1 MDEFLELNEKYKNI
15 QEFLKD
21 KSFNHC
27 QSIKINWLMSINGQA
42 LYYENKT
49 LQQRIQTFRYN
60 DTANLIINN
69 FDPKPKLFYFF
80 IYDIMNLICDIS

>member
-60 DTANLIINN
+60 DTANLKISI
-69 FDPKPKLFYFF
+69 FF
-80 IYDIMNLICDIS
+80 IHNQMKKKENNSQN

>member
-27 QSIKINWLMSINGQA
+27 QSIKINWFMSINGQA
-42 LYYENKT
+42 LYSENKT

-60 DTANLIINN
+60 DTANLKISI
-69 FDPKPKLFYFF
+69 FF
-80 IYDIMNLICDIS
+80 ILHNQMKKKENNSQN